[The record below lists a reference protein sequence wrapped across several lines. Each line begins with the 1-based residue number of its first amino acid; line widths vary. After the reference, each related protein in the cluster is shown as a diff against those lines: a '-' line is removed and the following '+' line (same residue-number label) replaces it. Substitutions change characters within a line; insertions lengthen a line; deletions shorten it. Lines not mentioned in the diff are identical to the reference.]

1 MDEKSNPGMPLIPPR
16 RGLSPSRLLLAIGY
30 LVLVGFMWAFF
41 HKPPPAVQWGI
52 DNLPSASSPN
62 NNKAVVVVVEEEVE
76 RELIPLEAH
85 IMSKCPDAK
94 DCLRDL
100 VLPTMQKAYNKVN
113 FTLSFIGT
121 PTDHDDGVACK
132 HGAEECLGNIIELCA
147 QKLYPDPK
155 IYLGFTMCLTKDY
168 RHIPQRELVEDC
180 ALEHAVDFDELNE
193 CATKDDGAF
202 GMGML
207 RKSVKRTAEAG
218 VTKSCTVRLNDEIYC
233 IRDGA
238 QWTDCPAGAK
248 PNDLVVAIEKL
259 YY

>member
-1 MDEKSNPGMPLIPPR
+1 MDEKFNPGMPLIPSR
-16 RGLSPSRLLLAIGY
+16 RGLNPSRLLVAVGY
-30 LVLVGFMWAFF
+30 LVLVGFMWCYFSQPYP
-41 HKPPPAVQWGI
+41 HHHNPAA
-52 DNLPSASSPN
+52 ASISPK
-62 NNKAVVVVVEEEVE
+62 NKAVVVEEPE
-76 RELIPLEAH
+76 RDLVPLEAH

-100 VLPTMQKAYNKVN
+100 VLPTMQKAYSKVN
-113 FTLSFIGT
+113 FTLSFIGKT
-121 PTDHDDGVACK
+121 TDYNDGVACK
-132 HGAEECLGNIIELCA
+132 HGPQECLGNIIELCA

-168 RHIPQRELVEDC
+168 PHIPQRPLIEDC

-218 VTKSCTVRLNDEIYC
+218 VTKSCTVRLNNEIYC

-248 PNDLVVAIEKL
+248 PNDLVIAIEKL
-259 YY
+259 YYHGNN